1 MVLPIVILSLLII
14 IDVRFL
20 QMINVWL
27 FIAVT
32 ELGIFAVFKL
42 GQSLKVHVSIE
53 ATTSGRFTE
62 INSKHSEKALF

>member
-1 MVLPIVILSLLII
+1 
-14 IDVRFL
+14 
-20 QMINVWL
+20 MIKVWL

-62 INSKHSEKALF
+62 INSKHS